1 MVDSGAAPDLGVF
14 TIAGAEHS
22 HGHSHHVVTLVVEDH
37 AALAVTFDLQ
47 IFGTL
52 ALWLCF
58 GEDVVLDNHILV
70 DVYGHVAVDMA
81 ALVAAA
87 IDVTLKDASVIVFC
101 GIVRSGTHK
110 VIFIDIPDSCV
121 PLQYLTL
128 FGQLVYFVGGTK
140 VNFF

>member
-1 MVDSGAAPDLGVF
+1 MTSTNPSSILNRARTALIAA
-14 TIAGAEHS
+14 
-22 HGHSHHVVTLVVEDH
+22 
-37 AALAVTFDLQ
+37 AALA
-47 IFGTL
+47 L
-52 ALWLCF
+52 AGCSSISGLIDAHGRELLA